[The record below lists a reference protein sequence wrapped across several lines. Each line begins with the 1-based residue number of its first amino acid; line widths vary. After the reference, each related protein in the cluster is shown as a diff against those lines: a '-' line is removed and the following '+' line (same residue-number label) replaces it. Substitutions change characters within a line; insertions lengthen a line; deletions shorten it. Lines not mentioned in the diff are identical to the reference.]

1 MKTTQRPLSDILIQ
15 EKAIEAIGKIFC
27 DREHH
32 AQDLL
37 TQALESET
45 DELARDILG
54 DIIDNAALAREE
66 RLPICQDTGLLVVF
80 ARLGVDAHLERCLRD
95 TLEQATAI
103 AWQKYYMRDSIAPDP
118 LRGQLGKCE
127 DMRYETD
134 TRLPI
139 VLHLEQVPGDGLSL
153 DLALKGGG
161 AENMSALRMFNPSV
175 KVEEIVEFVVDTVVS
190 AGGRPCPPIIVGVGI
205 GGDFELSAILAKRA
219 LFTDSDER
227 SVCYRGLEQDI
238 LQRINERGRGVMG
251 LAGRSTALEVRILT
265 APCHIASLP
274 VAVNL
279 DCHAHRHIRVE
290 L

>member
-1 MKTTQRPLSDILIQ
+1 MKTPQRLLSDALIQ
-15 EKAIEAIGKIFC
+15 EKVIEAIGKIFC
-27 DREHH
+27 NREPH
-32 AQDLL
+32 AQELL

-66 RLPICQDTGLLVVF
+66 RLPLCQDTGLLVVF
-80 ARLGVDAHLERCLRD
+80 ARLGVDVHMERCLRD
-95 TLEQATAI
+95 TLEQAAAI
-103 AWQKYYMRDSIAPDP
+103 AWQKYYMRDSIAQDP
-118 LRGQLGKCE
+118 LRGQLGMGE
-127 DMRYETD
+127 DVRFSD
-134 TRLPI
+134 DDRLPI

-153 DLALKGGG
+153 DLGLKGGG
-161 AENMSALRMFNPSV
+161 AENMSALRMFNPSA
-175 KVEEIVEFVVDTVVS
+175 KVEEIVEFVVDTVVN
-190 AGGRPCPPIIVGVGI
+190 AGGKPCPPVIVGVGI

-219 LFTDSDER
+219 LLTDSDER

-290 L
+290 I